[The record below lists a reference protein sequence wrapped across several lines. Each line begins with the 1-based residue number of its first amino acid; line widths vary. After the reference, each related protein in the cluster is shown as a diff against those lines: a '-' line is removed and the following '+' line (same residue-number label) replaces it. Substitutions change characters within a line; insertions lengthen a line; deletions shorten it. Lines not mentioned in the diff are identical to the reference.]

1 MSQENVE
8 IVRRSWELLFPDG
21 ASRGDFGAV
30 FDEKLFAPTASV
42 FPPVEVVFSRR
53 YVGRAGFVEWQRSWA
68 ESFDE
73 LRISPEQ
80 IVDAGPDRVLVVD
93 QTATGRGS
101 GAAVE
106 ERFGIVYVLEN
117 AQVTS
122 LHVYRDPADAFKAV
136 GLEE

>member
-1 MSQENVE
+1 VSQENVE
-8 IVRRSWELLFPDG
+8 IVRRSWEVFLDG
-21 ASRGDFGAV
+21 ASRDDLGAV
-30 FDEKLFAPTASV
+30 FDEERFAPTASV

-80 IVDAGPDRVLVVD
+80 IVDAGPDRVLVVVH

-106 ERFGIVYVLEN
+106 ERFGMVYVLEN

-122 LHVYRDPADAFKAV
+122 LHVYRDPADALKAV